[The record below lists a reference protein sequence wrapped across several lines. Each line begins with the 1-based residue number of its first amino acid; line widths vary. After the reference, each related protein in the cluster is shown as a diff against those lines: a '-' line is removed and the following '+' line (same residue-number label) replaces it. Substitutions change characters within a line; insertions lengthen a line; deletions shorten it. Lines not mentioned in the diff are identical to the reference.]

1 MENLPLFTVFY
12 TFQVLV
18 WAFFHQPYF
27 TTKGRICRICC
38 FLPLQG
44 SNKPVSISKLRI
56 TWFNVSWAGLSRRW
70 VSSSTNKPWQ
80 KVAVKW
86 KTEMILACLC
96 SDFWDMCMIVVFGI
110 GRTNLKFS
118 HVLLMFL
125 VTRPWILELRIKDWL
140 HLIYSVNFWISWFV
154 FPWLQK
160 FGSICIPW
168 YDHLYRSYTVPFHSS
183 LLGLPNVTH
192 EIDQHFFLCQ
202 DAAIYSRLLPSS
214 ANPQGELN
222 FVSMPKVSRSH
233 WILWHG

>member
-56 TWFNVSWAGLSRRW
+56 TWFNVSWAGLSRRCFFP
-70 VSSSTNKPWQ
+70 TNQPWQ

-86 KTEMILACLC
+86 KTKLILACLC
-96 SDFWDMCMIVVFGI
+96 SDFWDMCMIVVFGN
-110 GRTNLKFS
+110 GRTNLKFY

-125 VTRPWILELRIKDWL
+125 ATRPWILELRIKDWL
-140 HLIYSVNFWISWFV
+140 HLIHSVNYEFLGLF
-154 FPWLQK
+154 FLWLQK
-160 FGSICIPW
+160 FGS
-168 YDHLYRSYTVPFHSS
+168 
-183 LLGLPNVTH
+183 
-192 EIDQHFFLCQ
+192 
-202 DAAIYSRLLPSS
+202 
-214 ANPQGELN
+214 
-222 FVSMPKVSRSH
+222 M
-233 WILWHG
+233 

>member
-1 MENLPLFTVFY
+1 
-12 TFQVLV
+12 
-18 WAFFHQPYF
+18 
-27 TTKGRICRICC
+27 
-38 FLPLQG
+38 
-44 SNKPVSISKLRI
+44 
-56 TWFNVSWAGLSRRW
+56 
-70 VSSSTNKPWQ
+70 
-80 KVAVKW
+80 
-86 KTEMILACLC
+86 MILACLC

-125 VTRPWILELRIKDWL
+125 TRPWILELRIKDWL

-192 EIDQHFFLCQ
+192 EIHQHFFYAKMLQYKVGCCHQ
-202 DAAIYSRLLPSS
+202 VPI
-214 ANPQGELN
+214 
-222 FVSMPKVSRSH
+222 PKVSSISSRCQRSGGAMGFYDTVRLGCFPKNATE
-233 WILWHG
+233 LWYIDIFTTCKNQCNQLVYMTHI